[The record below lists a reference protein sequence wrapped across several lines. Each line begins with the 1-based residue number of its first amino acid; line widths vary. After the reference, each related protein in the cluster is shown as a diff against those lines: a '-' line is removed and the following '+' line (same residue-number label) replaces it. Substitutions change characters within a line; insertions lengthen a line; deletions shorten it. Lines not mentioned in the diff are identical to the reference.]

1 MLIKIYHPLHEME
14 VMQLNLV
21 TRIALVLVI
30 IGAINCGLVGLFNY
44 DLVAGIFGNGSQ
56 AAAFPRIIYSLVGL
70 AGLVSISA
78 LFLERKEVEQ
88 ASTNKA

>member
-1 MLIKIYHPLHEME
+1 
-14 VMQLNLV
+14 MQLNMV
-21 TRIALVLVI
+21 QRIALVLVI
-30 IGAINCGLVGLFNY
+30 IGAINWGLVGLFNY

-78 LFLERKEVEQ
+78 LFLERKEVEE
-88 ASTNKA
+88 ASTTKA